1 MSTITSVS
9 NAGTSL
15 DFSSIQ
21 KQVQQIQDQLSS
33 WQGALSSAMGTT
45 SSASTTTA
53 SSSASTS
60 ATTTPDTSAIDEMTK
75 AVQSLAAQIDAYRW
89 ANPAVS
95 KALSVAPASTPL
107 AATIPSVRSDVKFEP
122 SIQFNPDGIRIDQGQ
137 ISMIKSVAAF
147 QRITPEALDQII
159 NPDTYQAR
167 KGMYG

>member
-33 WQGALSSAMGTT
+33 WQGALSSAMNSTSGAATTATSTSTATT
-45 SSASTTTA
+45 SSTSPDAQSIADVST
-53 SSSASTS
+53 
-60 ATTTPDTSAIDEMTK
+60 AI
-75 AVQSLAAQIDAYRW
+75 QSLASQVNAYRLS
-89 ANPAVS
+89 NPAVA